1 MRLADM
7 GVEPFLVSSTVEG
20 VLAQRL
26 VRKLCPDCCEP
37 DTRPRSEFPSDFP
50 FERATKPIYRPVGC
64 AACRGNGYRGRLGIY
79 ELLTSSDELRELAT
93 KRAAT
98 NEIKAVA
105 RRNGMTTLREDGWE
119 KVISGVTTVDEVL
132 RVTKMD

>member
-1 MRLADM
+1 M
-7 GVEPFLVSSTVEG
+7 
-20 VLAQRL
+20 
-26 VRKLCPDCCEP
+26 
-37 DTRPRSEFPSDFP
+37 
-50 FERATKPIYRPVGC
+50 GC

-105 RRNGMTTLREDGWE
+105 RRSGMTTLREDGWE